1 MNAAGVTHYSPLFA
15 TTEELLEKI
24 VQTNLMGTMF
34 GCKTIG
40 KVMMGNSRGGTFV
53 SMHLCLV
60 RKIDEI

>member
-1 MNAAGVTHYSPLFA
+1 
-15 TTEELLEKI
+15 
-24 VQTNLMGTMF
+24 VQTNLTGTML